1 MPNTIKKSK
10 MLRELNDTQIEDLL
24 KSQLIGR
31 IGCHSTDQ
39 IYVVPVNY
47 IYESPDIYCHSAKGM
62 KIDLMRKNP
71 QVCFEVDDIKD
82 MTNWQSVIVWGKFE
96 ELKDMDEKQKVM
108 QKLID
113 RITPF
118 ILDDSVPPS
127 HGFVDAESDVGDTIE
142 LIVYKINVTRKT
154 GRFEKR

>member
-1 MPNTIKKSK
+1 

-31 IGCHSTDQ
+31 IGCHSADLV
-39 IYVVPVNY
+39 YVVPVNY
-47 IYESPDIYCHSAKGM
+47 IYEPPNIYGHSAKGM
-62 KIDLMRKNP
+62 KIDLMRNNP
-71 QVCFEVDDIKD
+71 EVCFEIDDIND
-82 MTNWQSVIVWGKFE
+82 ITNWQSVIVWGKFE
-96 ELKDMDEKQKVM
+96 EITDMEEAQKVI
-108 QKLID
+108 QKLIN

-127 HGFVDAESDVGDTIE
+127 HGFVDAENDIGDTIE

>member
-1 MPNTIKKSK
+1 MQ
-10 MLRELNDTQIEDLL
+10 RELDATQIDELL

-31 IGCHSTDQ
+31 IGCHSDDL

-47 IYESPDIYCHSAKGM
+47 IYEAPDIYCHSAKGL
-62 KIDLMRKNP
+62 KIDLMRNNP
-71 QVCFEVDDIKD
+71 QVCFEVDNIKD

-96 ELKDMDEKQKVM
+96 EITEMEEKQNIM
-108 QKLID
+108 QKLND
-113 RITPF
+113 RVTPF
-118 ILDDSVPPS
+118 IFDDSVPPS

-142 LIVYKINVTRKT
+142 LIIYKISITKRT

>member
-1 MPNTIKKSK
+1 
-10 MLRELNDTQIEDLL
+10 MLRELNYSQIDALL
-24 KSQLIGR
+24 KDQVIGR
-31 IGCHSTDQ
+31 IGCHSADL

-47 IYESPDIYCHSAKGM
+47 IYDGLHIYCHSAKGL
-62 KIDLMRKNP
+62 KIDLMRNNP

-96 ELKDMDEKQKVM
+96 EITNMQEKQQVM

-113 RITPF
+113 RVTPF

-127 HGFVDAESDVGDTIE
+127 HGFVDEESDIGDTIE
-142 LIVYKINVTRKT
+142 LILYKIIPRQKT
-154 GRFEKR
+154 GRFEQR

>member
-1 MPNTIKKSK
+1 
-10 MLRELNDTQIEDLL
+10 MLRELADNQIDDLL
-24 KSQLIGR
+24 KNQLIGR
-31 IGCHSTDQ
+31 IGCHSNDL

-47 IYESPDIYCHSAKGM
+47 IYEAPGIYCHSAKGL
-62 KIDLMRKNP
+62 KIDLMRNNP

-82 MTNWQSVIVWGKFE
+82 MTNWQSVILWGTFE
-96 ELKDMDEKQKVM
+96 EITDMDEKQNIM

-113 RITPF
+113 RVTPF

-127 HGFVDAESDVGDTIE
+127 HGFVDEESDIGDTIE
-142 LIVYKINVTRKT
+142 LIIYKINVTKKT